1 MAILSGTMNMAQWAL
16 LSNEPLVEAVTFS
29 LIDNGSVMAR
39 DIPWTNKQTLVAN
52 GVRFE
57 GNLPTPNWS
66 PLNAEGVVSLG
77 TPNPYQEVAYI
88 IRNYVD
94 VDKNYV
100 LDQNQITDPRAV
112 QAQAVLKA
120 IAYDFNYQFVQNNH
134 VGGNQNAPVGLR
146 YRLANP
152 TLYGVR
158 SAALIDAGGVD
169 LSTAGLTVSTANAFI
184 EFVDQLLWSVDA
196 PNGNAGGLN
205 AIPGPT
211 PGVVLYMND
220 IMLRRFR
227 RAIRIMGTSGGLD
240 ITQDQ
245 FQRSIETYKGCPI
258 YDIGYKIDQ
267 ATRII
272 SNLELATGLLP
283 DGGGTFTSIY
293 AVNYGPGHFG
303 GWQFGPLNVQDIGLL
318 NSGVIYRTLVD
329 WAGGLINQSNRSIGR
344 LFDIKLA

>member
-1 MAILSGTMNMAQWAL
+1 MAILTGTMNMAQWAL

-39 DIPWTNKQTLVAN
+39 DIPWTNKATLVAN

-100 LDQNQITDPRAV
+100 LDQNQIVEPRSV

-120 IAYDFNYQFVQNNH
+120 IAYDFNFQFINNNH
-134 VGGNQNAPVGLR
+134 VSGNQNAPVGIR
-146 YRLANP
+146 YRIDNP
-152 TLYGVR
+152 STYGVR
-158 SAALIDAGGVD
+158 TAAKIDAGGVD
-169 LSTAGLTVSTANAFI
+169 LSAAGITATTANNFI

-196 PNGNAGGLN
+196 PNGNASGIN
-205 AIPGPT
+205 NPAGPN

-220 IMLRRFR
+220 TMLRRFR
-227 RAIRIMGTSGGLD
+227 KALRLMGTSGGLD
-240 ITQDQ
+240 ITQDS
-245 FQRSIETYKGCPI
+245 FNRSIESYKGCPI

-272 SNLELATGLLP
+272 TTTETNAGV
-283 DGGGTFTSIY
+283 DGASTFTSIY
-293 AVNYGPGHFG
+293 AVNYGPGHFM
-303 GWQFGPLNVQDIGLL
+303 GWQFGPLNVQDLGLL

-344 LFDIKLA
+344 LYDIKLA